1 MTQPGQVI
9 WITGLSGAGK
19 STLASRVVHALQIAR
34 QPVVYLDGDELRE
47 VLVARNQSDRGMDRD
62 SRLSLAQQ
70 YAALCRLLA
79 DQGLAVVIATIS
91 MFQEVHSWNRANIPN
106 YVEVFLRVPVE
117 ILRDRDPKGIYQA
130 FDQGELSS
138 VAGLDLQVDDPADPD
153 VIIDNYGSTSI
164 LDAEQVVLNF
174 LGISAVGDSSRGRYL

>member
-47 VLVARNQSDRGMDRD
+47 VLVARNQSDRGTDRD

-106 YVEVFLRVPVE
+106 YVEVFLRVPIE

-130 FDQGELSS
+130 FDQGELAS
-138 VAGLDLQVDDPADPD
+138 VAGLDLEVDEPTAPD
-153 VIIDNYGSTSI
+153 LVIDNHGGTSVA
-164 LDAEQVVLNF
+164 DAETLILN
-174 LGISAVGDSSRGRYL
+174 LLASAGVGTTTPGAPT